1 MRWRLPHCAWPCGA
15 HARRLMWLGWAAGV
29 LYGCTVG
36 PDYVKPKV
44 QTPAAYKEATQEGSP
59 WKVAT
64 PRDATSR
71 GNWWEVFGDAQLNA
85 LEAQINISNQDLKV
99 AESNYR
105 QARALVQQARS
116 GYFPTVTGGAAA
128 LRYRQ
133 SANVPGR
140 TGQTIGPNND
150 FLLPLD
156 VSWEVDLWGRIRRS
170 VESSQASAQ
179 ASAAELETVRL
190 SLQSELAAD
199 YFELRG
205 LDAERQLLE
214 QTLVA
219 YRKALELTQNRYSGG
234 IASQA
239 DVSLA
244 ETQLKTTLA
253 QAIELGV
260 QRAQLEHAIALLIGK
275 PPSEFALSVAP
286 FTGAPP
292 SIPVG
297 LPSELLE
304 RRPDIASAERQVAA
318 ANAQIGVAT
327 AAYYPTVTLAA
338 VFGFESGDFSNWLNW
353 SSRLWSL
360 GAAGTET
367 IFDAGRRRAVTDQ
380 AQAAY
385 DGTVASYRETVL
397 SAFRDV
403 EDNLAELRILAEESQ
418 AQDDAVTSSK
428 RSLTLTTNRYVG
440 GAATYLD
447 VVVVQAV
454 ALSNERTSIQVSRRR
469 MAASVRLIKAV
480 GGGWQ
485 VSDLPTAQAVLARS
499 GKPNPAPQPP

>member
-1 MRWRLPHCAWPCGA
+1 MRRGRSHSAMPAGA
-15 HARRLMWLGWAAGV
+15 HAKRLIWVAGMSYVLGA
-29 LYGCTVG
+29 CTVG
-36 PDYVKPKV
+36 PDYVKPKI
-44 QTPAAYKEATQEGSP
+44 QTPATYKEGTQESSP

-64 PRDATSR
+64 PRDATNR
-71 GNWWEVFGDAQLNA
+71 GNWWEVFGNAQLNE
-85 LEAQINISNQDLKV
+85 LEAQINVSNQDLKV

-105 QARALVQQARS
+105 QARALVQQARA
-116 GYFPTVTGGAAA
+116 GYFPTVTAGAAA
-128 LRYRQ
+128 VRYRQ
-133 SANVPGR
+133 SANVPAR
-140 TGQTIGPNND
+140 TAQTIGPNND

-156 VSWEVDLWGRIRRS
+156 VSWELDLWGRIRRS
-170 VESSQASAQ
+170 VESSQAAAQ

-205 LDAERQLLE
+205 LDAEKQLLE

-239 DVSLA
+239 DVALA

-253 QAIELGV
+253 QTIELGV

-275 PPSEFALSVAP
+275 PASEFALAVAP
-286 FTGAPP
+286 FAGAPP
-292 SIPVG
+292 VVPVG

-304 RRPDIASAERQVAA
+304 RRPDIATAERQVAA
-318 ANAQIGVAT
+318 ANAQIGVAK
-327 AAYYPTVTLAA
+327 AAYYPNVTLNA

-360 GAAGTET
+360 GAAGTEK
-367 IFDAGRRRAVTDQ
+367 IFEGGRRRAVTDQ

-397 SAFRDV
+397 GAFRDV
-403 EDNLAELRILAEESQ
+403 EDNLAELRILADESQ
-418 AQDDAVTSSK
+418 AQDDAVKSSQ
-428 RSLTLTTNRYVG
+428 RSLALTTNRYVG

-454 ALSNERTSIQVSRRR
+454 ALSNERTSIQISRRR

-485 VSDLPTAQAVLARS
+485 VADLPTAQDVLARS
-499 GKPNPAPQPP
+499 AKPNPAPPPP

>member
-1 MRWRLPHCAWPCGA
+1 MGWGLRSAGPAGARSGRLTGIGWVACVLCA
-15 HARRLMWLGWAAGV
+15 
-29 LYGCTVG
+29 CTVG
-36 PDYVKPKV
+36 PNYVKPKV
-44 QTPAAYKEATQEGSP
+44 ETPAQYKEATPASSP

-85 LEAQINISNQDLKV
+85 LEAQIKSSNQDLKV
-99 AESNYR
+99 AEANYR
-105 QARALVQQARS
+105 QARALAQQARA
-116 GYFPTVTGGAAA
+116 GYFPTATAGAAA
-128 LRYRQ
+128 MRYRQ
-133 SANVPGR
+133 SANVPAR
-140 TGQTIGPNND
+140 VTQTIGPNND

-156 VSWEVDLWGRIRRS
+156 VSWELDLWGRIRRS

-179 ASAAELETVRL
+179 ASAADLETVRL

-205 LDAERQLLE
+205 LDAESQLLE

-219 YRKALELTQNRYSGG
+219 YRKALEITQNRYSGG

-239 DVSLA
+239 DVALA
-244 ETQLKTTLA
+244 ETQLKTTRA
-253 QAIELGV
+253 QAIDLGV

-275 PPSEFALSVAP
+275 PASEFALAVAP
-286 FTGAPP
+286 FDGAPP
-292 SIPVG
+292 AVPVG

-304 RRPDIASAERQVAA
+304 RRPDIAGAERQVAA

-327 AAYYPTVTLAA
+327 AAYYPTVTLNA
-338 VFGFESGDFSNWLNW
+338 VFGFESGAFSNWLSW

-367 IFDAGRRRAVTDQ
+367 VFDAGRRRAVTDQ

-397 SAFRDV
+397 GAFRDV

-418 AQDDAVTSSK
+418 AQDDAVKSSR
-428 RSLTLTTNRYVG
+428 RSLALTTNRYVG

-447 VVVVQAV
+447 VVVVQAL
-454 ALSNERTSIQVSRRR
+454 ALSNERTSIQISRRR
-469 MAASVRLIKAV
+469 MGASVRLIKAV

-485 VSDLPTAQAVLARS
+485 VSDLPSGQDVMARS
-499 GKPNPAPQPP
+499 ATVTPKPPPP